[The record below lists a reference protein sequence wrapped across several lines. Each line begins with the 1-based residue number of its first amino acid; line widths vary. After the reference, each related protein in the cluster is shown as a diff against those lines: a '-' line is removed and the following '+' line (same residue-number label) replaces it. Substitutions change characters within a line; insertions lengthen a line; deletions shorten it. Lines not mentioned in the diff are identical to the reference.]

1 MGGGGTSCSSP
12 EAPVNLNGSVSV
24 RSNSKPNKTVSFKSA
39 SKGTEGVEV
48 SSRVRLYQESKGE
61 AESDRLPRRPTSED
75 VLSPTKSNNREGSQL
90 RRTTVKEPGGLRPGK
105 GRYGDV
111 SLTSPT
117 VLAFAS
123 SERM

>member
-1 MGGGGTSCSSP
+1 M
-12 EAPVNLNGSVSV
+12 NGSVSV